1 MKPAPFPHPQPTP
14 LILTP
19 KDEEILKQFAKFRL
33 LSAQEVTHLCYSGW
47 VGKNPN
53 ANGKLPTGSHT
64 YARSRLSALS
74 GNQDITDKDVAYDYP
89 LYRIG
94 FPTGKP
100 GRNEKIFALSLTGAR
115 ILHSLGIPGA
125 WYIRPSR
132 LRTYSHSYFLHDLTC
147 NRFIVAL
154 HAWAK
159 TKPNLRIQ
167 FHLSCELA
175 KQPPTVE
182 IAVQRSVLEKGQM
195 VKVPVMTK
203 VPVIPDGLILVT
215 YTKTNTNTREHRL
228 VILEIDHNTQAR
240 QRLRNHIAALL
251 AYVISP
257 HFKRLYGDIPYQIV
271 YATQGVT
278 EPASKSRLAYLCDF
292 TMQLLIERKHPQ
304 DSQYFRF
311 TMIDYARLYTDA
323 KHLLEEPSWYLP
335 GDVKLENPVA
345 LFTDAKPQ
353 PQKEEAHGTH

>member
-1 MKPAPFPHPQPTP
+1 VSSAPFPHPQQTP

-33 LSAQEVTHLCYSGW
+33 LTAQEITALCYS
-47 VGKNPN
+47 
-53 ANGKLPTGSHT
+53 TGSHT

-74 GNQDITDKDVAYDYP
+74 GNQDITDEALTYGYP

-115 ILHSLGIPGA
+115 TLHSLGIPGA

-132 LRTYSHSYFLHDLTC
+132 LRTYSHSYFLHDLTR

-159 TKPNLRIQ
+159 SKPNLRIQ
-167 FHLSCELA
+167 TCLSCEIA
-175 KQPPTVE
+175 KRPPTVE
-182 IAVQRSVLEKGQM
+182 IPVQRLVLERGKP
-195 VKVPVMTK
+195 VKTPVMTR
-203 VPVIPDGLILVT
+203 VGVIPDGEIVVTNTSTGERLLIL
-215 YTKTNTNTREHRL
+215 
-228 VILEIDHNTQAR
+228 LEIDQNTQAP
-240 QRLRNHIAALL
+240 QRLRNHFAGLL
-251 AYVISP
+251 AYVKSP
-257 HFKRLYGDIPYQIV
+257 YFKARYGNNIPYRIV

-278 EPASKSRLAYLCDF
+278 EPASTSRLKYLCDF
-292 TMQLLIERKHPQ
+292 TIKFLIERKRPQ

-311 TMIDYARLYTDA
+311 TTINFATLYEDA
-323 KHLLEEPSWYLP
+323 NQLFGSEQPSWYLP
-335 GDVKLENPVA
+335 GDVKLENPVG

-353 PQKEEAHGTH
+353 PQKE